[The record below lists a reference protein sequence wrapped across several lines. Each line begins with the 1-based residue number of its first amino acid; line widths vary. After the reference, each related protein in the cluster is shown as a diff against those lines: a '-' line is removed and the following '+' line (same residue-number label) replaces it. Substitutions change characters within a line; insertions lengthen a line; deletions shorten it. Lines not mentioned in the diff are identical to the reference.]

1 MAGDRAML
9 FTCRDRFWH
18 EMPLWAPGGTP
29 EVVWEMPQRAPPSQH
44 CASFQV
50 PVHCTWVSS
59 QRSGEAGMVH
69 ISKWD
74 PSEDADTL
82 PISYGNESV
91 DKRLN
96 FSDALLSPWWN
107 EHSNRSHL
115 QRQLGTLKNAQEKE
129 TGHARPLLSSEDP
142 SLLPED
148 PNNGCH
154 QLKGCCST
162 KVLPMFRGCISFP
175 SKSREPHFT
184 GGKAS

>member
-1 MAGDRAML
+1 MAGDRATL
-9 FTCRDRFWH
+9 FTCRDRLWH

-29 EVVWEMPQRAPPSQH
+29 EVVWEMPHRAPLSQH

-59 QRSGEAGMVH
+59 PQRSGEAGMAH

-74 PSEDADTL
+74 PSEDADIL
-82 PISYGNESV
+82 PISY
-91 DKRLN
+91 
-96 FSDALLSPWWN
+96 FSDALLSPWWR
-107 EHSNRSHL
+107 HSNRSHL
-115 QRQLGTLKNAQEKE
+115 QRQLGTSKSAQERE
-129 TGHARPLLSSEDP
+129 TGQSLPLISSP

-148 PNNGCH
+148 QNNGYH
-154 QLKGCCST
+154 QLNGCRST
-162 KVLPMFRGCISFP
+162 KLLPMFLGCTSLR